1 MSEDKKTSI
10 SNAELADIA
19 KTYRT
24 KEIPSDVFEMLK
36 QNIRRETGERI
47 KEARESM
54 GMSQK
59 DLADKLSRR
68 QAFISD
74 LETGKTEPDVSL
86 LVQLSYYLQ
95 KPAEF
100 FIPPD
105 YRELF
110 SPIPIER
117 ESLSP
122 EEEDLIRKIRSV
134 EPKFSRA
141 LAFHML
147 NAIIEWDKKYIEWG

>member
-1 MSEDKKTSI
+1 MSENKKASI
-10 SNAELADIA
+10 SNAELADIV

-24 KEIPSDVFEMLK
+24 QEIPSDVFEMLK

-47 KEARESM
+47 KEARESI

-117 ESLSP
+117 EALSP

-134 EPKFSRA
+134 DPKFSRA
-141 LAFHML
+141 LAVHML
-147 NAIIEWDKKYIEWG
+147 NAVIEWDKKYIE